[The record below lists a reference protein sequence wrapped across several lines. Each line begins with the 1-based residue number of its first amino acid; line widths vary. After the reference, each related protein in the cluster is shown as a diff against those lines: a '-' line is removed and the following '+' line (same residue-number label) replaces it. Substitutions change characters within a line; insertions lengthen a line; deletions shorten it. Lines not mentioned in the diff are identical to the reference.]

1 MSEKQVQNRKRQ
13 TNGNKKPL
21 VAAICVV
28 SALAV
33 ILITFLAAKNPIFL
47 FAAEKKAENGE
58 FSQAFKTVEKSGG
71 EKAEILEKYIALRL
85 DISRCYPDLL
95 TEFNIEKIYG
105 WQESAAFITEHSDLL
120 SEKLAGEAQALSG
133 ALDGI
138 VSGVTDY
145 EAMRNDVL
153 EMMDV
158 FREVNRLHTKDA
170 DGKNIVFTVAEEK
183 AKVRKWEQQCT
194 ALEQYTFGINGA
206 EGIYLLNYLI
216 KEVQGECTDINAS
229 MDVILQSGYT
239 ETDTVRSGGDGQ
251 KTYPDIRSSNNESVN
266 FLEKENYELYVYK
279 GICRVLV
286 EALGEFYMPE

>member
-1 MSEKQVQNRKRQ
+1 MQNKKRFVNGNRKA
-13 TNGNKKPL
+13 L

-33 ILITFLAAKNPIFL
+33 ILITFLAAKNPIFH
-47 FAAEKKAENGE
+47 FVAEKKAENGE
-58 FSQAFKTVEKSGG
+58 YSQALVTVGKSGG
-71 EKAEILEKYIALRL
+71 EKAEILEKYITLRL
-85 DISRCYPDLL
+85 DISSSYPELL

-105 WQESAAFITEHSDLL
+105 WQETAVFITEHSDLL
-120 SEKLAGEAQALSG
+120 SEKLSSEADLILSV
-133 ALDGI
+133 LDGI
-138 VSGVTDY
+138 VSGVTGY
-145 EAMRNDVL
+145 EAMRGDVL

-158 FREVNRLHTKDA
+158 FREVNRLHSKDA

-183 AKVRKWEQQCT
+183 EKIRRWEQQCT

-279 GICRVLV
+279 GICRVLT
-286 EALGEFYMPE
+286 EALGEFYLPE